1 MIYTA
6 EEFGSADIMGEM
18 ERKLERLNHI
28 VAAYCCSQNEPTM
41 EDVTAIADY
50 LDVVQEQFH
59 ECELS
64 LAGSLKVGKMIQTPY
79 RKSLIGHI
87 VQDMGLYLCIT
98 ERA

>member
-6 EEFGSADIMGEM
+6 EEFGTADIMGEM

-64 LAGSLKVGKMIQTPY
+64 LAGSLKVGKMI
-79 RKSLIGHI
+79 
-87 VQDMGLYLCIT
+87 
-98 ERA
+98 

>member
-50 LDVVQEQFH
+50 LDVV
-59 ECELS
+59 
-64 LAGSLKVGKMIQTPY
+64 
-79 RKSLIGHI
+79 
-87 VQDMGLYLCIT
+87 
-98 ERA
+98 

>member
-6 EEFGSADIMGEM
+6 EEFGGADIMDEM
-18 ERKLERLNHI
+18 GRKLERPNHI

-59 ECELS
+59 EYKLS
-64 LAGSLKVGKMIQTPY
+64 LTGSLKVGKMI
-79 RKSLIGHI
+79 
-87 VQDMGLYLCIT
+87 
-98 ERA
+98 